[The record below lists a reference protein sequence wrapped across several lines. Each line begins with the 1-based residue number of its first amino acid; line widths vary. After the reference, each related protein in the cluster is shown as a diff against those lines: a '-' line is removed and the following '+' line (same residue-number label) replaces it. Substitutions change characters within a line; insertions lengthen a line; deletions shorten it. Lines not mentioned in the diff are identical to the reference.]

1 MSKTKKR
8 DKTIEIK
15 GNKYATLDRYIVP
28 IIDRFSFRPTK
39 DFAQYTFGI
48 FNDQEIF
55 YNAVNGEMCFPLKE
69 FAKYINVKIK
79 TMRNKFSLKKDKNI
93 LIEKKHFFEHRNN
106 INNPENRDKIRGVK
120 SSIYLTFLGVWKLL
134 PSFRGEIAN
143 ELYDWFGEKLY
154 ALIKSNQLKKGQF
167 LFLSPSGK
175 IISQILGDKTKCFID
190 EKGFMYSS
198 KGEMLIAKTLRQ
210 LNVKFQ
216 YNVPIN
222 LPERIRKMLIND
234 FPKEILIEA
243 GWRNIPF
250 YITSDFLIRTKPRTI
265 IEYWGLKNNIKYN
278 AKREIKTFIYRE
290 LKIKLIDIETHED
303 QNIPILKVKLIKELK
318 IEV

>member
-8 DKTIEIK
+8 DKIIEIK
-15 GNKYATLDRYIVP
+15 GNKYATLDRYIIP
-28 IIDRFSFRPTK
+28 IIDRFAFKPTK

-48 FNDQEIF
+48 FNDQEI
-55 YNAVNGEMCFPLKE
+55 YYYALNGEMCFTLKE
-69 FAKYINVKIK
+69 LAKYINYKFGSVKKAFQRKNLTLIK
-79 TMRNKFSLKKDKNI
+79 HYFKESRSVFLPKGQNVPLTKGG
-93 LIEKKHFFEHRNN
+93 
-106 INNPENRDKIRGVK
+106 RDVVF
-120 SSIYLTFLGVWKLL
+120 LTFLGVWELL
-134 PSFRGEIAN
+134 PSFRSEIAN
-143 ELYDWFGEKLY
+143 ELYSWFGEKLY
-154 ALIKSNQLKKGQF
+154 SLIKSNQLKKGQF

-210 LNVKFQ
+210 LNMKFQ

-265 IEYWGLKNNIKYN
+265 IEYWGLKNNTKYN

-290 LKIKLIDIETHED
+290 LKIKLIDIEPHED
-303 QNIPILKVKLIKELK
+303 QNIPILKQKLTKELK